1 MNKEMFRAAAGSR
14 WLRVAVALAVFC
26 AVVAGLWF
34 GPDWH
39 TVGDA
44 FQNVH
49 WEWVA
54 VALAINLAS
63 IVARSVAW
71 KLVIDQ
77 AVEGPGPRYRHVFSA
92 FSVGMLANA
101 VLPGRI
107 GEVAR
112 VAVLTRRMER
122 RRSAWATPV
131 GTVVA
136 HRMFDLIPIVLL
148 ILYVLVTAKIP
159 AWAYSSLI
167 VVVSIGAALF
177 IFAFLSARHDHTA
190 RIDSLGTIRH
200 VWAMARKGLAVMHRP
215 APAAGAICLQTL
227 GWVCQLFAVY
237 TAMRAFDIHAPVP
250 AAALVLLVMN
260 VATIIPLWPG
270 NVGAVQVVI
279 AIPLVSYGVAYADG
293 VAFGFGLQA
302 IEASVGIG
310 LGLIFLA
317 HEGLSFAT
325 LRGMPTAVDELE
337 SEGDDEDGNGD
348 GPAGTEATR
357 ARAGVPG

>member
-1 MNKEMFRAAAGSR
+1 VKDTLLKLGRNR
-14 WLRVAVALAVFC
+14 WVRLGAMIVSLVGVGVALWQLPNWN
-26 AVVAGLWF
+26 G
-34 GPDWH
+34 
-39 TVGDA
+39 VGSS

-54 VALAINLAS
+54 VAIAINCAS
-63 IVARSVAW
+63 IVARSIAW

-77 AVEGPGPRYRHVFSA
+77 ALPPPPPRFQHVFSA
-92 FSVGMLANA
+92 FSVGLLGNA
-101 VLPGRI
+101 ALPGRI
-107 GEVAR
+107 GELAR
-112 VAVLTRRMER
+112 VGVLARHMPKRRGL
-122 RRSAWATPV
+122 WATLF

-136 HRMFDLIPIVLL
+136 HRIFDLIPITMLV
-148 ILYVLVTAKIP
+148 LYVLVTAKIP
-159 AWAYSSLI
+159 AWAYSTI
-167 VVVSIGAALF
+167 VAVVSIGAALF
-177 IFAFLSARHDHTA
+177 IFAFLSARKAGRD
-190 RIDSLGTIRH
+190 RLDSMGTVKHLI
-200 VWAMARKGLAVMHRP
+200 AMGREGLAVMHRP
-215 APAAGAICLQTL
+215 WPAAGAICFQTL

-237 TAMRAFDIHAPVP
+237 TAMRAFDIHEGIP

-270 NVGAVQVVI
+270 NVGAVQVAI
-279 AIPLVSYGVAYADG
+279 AVPLTSYGVAYADG

-325 LRGMPTAVDELE
+325 LRGMPMATEAQELA
-337 SEGDDEDGNGD
+337 DEDTAD
-348 GPAGTEATR
+348 SEPAPEESR